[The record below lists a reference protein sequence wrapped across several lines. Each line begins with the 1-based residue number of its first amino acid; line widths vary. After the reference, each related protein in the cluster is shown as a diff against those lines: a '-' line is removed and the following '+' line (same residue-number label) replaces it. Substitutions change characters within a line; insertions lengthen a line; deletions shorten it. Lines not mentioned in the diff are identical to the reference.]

1 MPKRLILLC
10 FYSTLTLAEPIKLV
24 TGSDYAP
31 FTDPSL
37 PEGGLAT
44 ALVKKVMKQ
53 AQIPYEL
60 EWRPWANGYS
70 STLKGVHLA
79 TFPYISTPERRKFFD
94 YSDPLFV
101 LEMRVFALAGSNLD
115 GTQPKT
121 LIGKRYCHPVGWG
134 FLSQIEAMINKG
146 LLHPIRPYDMSS
158 CIRLLAEG
166 KADFIITDQAQ
177 GQETIAHLSHLQRL
191 PIPSGSIMEKSSLHL
206 IAAKNNPQA
215 QQFLSRFNAALKVV
229 RPPSASSIE

>member
-1 MPKRLILLC
+1 MPKLLTLLYFC
-10 FYSTLTLAEPIKLV
+10 STLALAETLKLV

-44 ALVKKVMKQ
+44 ALVKKVMQQ
-53 AQIPYEL
+53 AQISYEL

-70 STLKGVHLA
+70 ATKKGLYIA
-79 TFPYISTPERRKFFD
+79 TFPYISTPERQKIFD
-94 YSDPLFV
+94 YSDALFV
-101 LEMRVFALAGSNLD
+101 LEMRVFALAGSQLD
-115 GTQPKT
+115 GTQLKT
-121 LIGKRYCHPVGWG
+121 LVGKRYCHPVGWG
-134 FLSQIEAMINKG
+134 FLSQIEVMINKG

-166 KADFIITDQAQ
+166 KADFIITDQTQ
-177 GQETIAHLSHLQRL
+177 GQDTIAHLSHLQRT
-191 PIPSGSIMEKSSLHL
+191 PIPSGGIMEKSSLHL

-215 QQFLSRFNAALKVV
+215 QQFLSRFNAALKVI
-229 RPPSASSIE
+229 RPPPPAPL